1 MISITLRRPL
11 EFLSGSQKAYT
22 MGRRRLR
29 TCPRHP
35 RLLKITCNIHMV
47 KKLLDFTCSLN
58 RHNISTR
65 ACQGCQIFLILYT
78 SPSRKLNH
86 LGFGSST
93 ANPLPLTLYLY
104 TNLHSFCR
112 PQLLTQELINPPN
125 SYDDIGSRGYD
136 LPSTRYTLSSGYFR
150 A

>member
-1 MISITLRRPL
+1 MEDDDFNYTPSAFGVSI
-11 EFLSGSQKAYT
+11 LSGSQKAHT
-22 MGRRRLR
+22 MGRLR

-112 PQLLTQELINPPN
+112 PQLLIQELINPPN
-125 SYDDIGSRGYD
+125 STMTLVAEDMTYPPRDI
-136 LPSTRYTLSSGYFR
+136 P
-150 A
+150 